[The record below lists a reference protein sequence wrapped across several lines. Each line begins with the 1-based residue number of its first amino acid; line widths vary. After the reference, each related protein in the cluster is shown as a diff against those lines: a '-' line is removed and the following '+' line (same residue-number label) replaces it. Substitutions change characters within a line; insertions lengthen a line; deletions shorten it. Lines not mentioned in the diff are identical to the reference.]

1 MFKNHPKGLM
11 TLFFTEMWERFGF
24 YTMLAVFVLYMDEVF
39 GWSDAY
45 KGQVYGL
52 YLAFVYFTPI
62 VGGWI
67 ADRFLGYRMTIKLGA
82 IILGIGYLLL
92 SFSNPERIWLFFLA
106 LVVLVLGNGLFKAN
120 ISVLVGNLYPLGSP
134 LKDPGYNIFYMGINL
149 GAFIAP
155 LTATALH
162 NYFGTYQSAFAA
174 AAVGMFL
181 SLIVF
186 EVWKGNYMKADHAS
200 TAAKSDESVKEERV
214 SPEQEKERIYALLT
228 IFAIVIFF
236 WMSFHQ
242 NGFALTLFAKRSV
255 IKLAWLKPETYATF
269 NPMFILILTP
279 FVVSLWNYLH
289 KKGKEPS
296 TPAKIGLGM
305 FISALAMMVM
315 VVASVMG
322 GNDDANNMSPM
333 WLISTYFIIT
343 FGELCLSPMGLS
355 FVSKVAPQRM
365 RGLMMGG
372 WFGATA
378 IGNYLSGFI
387 GGFYNKLTHAEFF
400 GILTVLLL
408 LSALMVKLLLPKLE
422 HATRG
427 T

>member
-24 YTMLAVFVLYMDEVF
+24 YTMLAVFTLYMDEVF

-45 KGQVYGL
+45 KGQVYGI

-62 VGGWI
+62 AGGWI
-67 ADRFLGYRMTIKLGA
+67 ADRFLGYRNTIKIGSIVLG
-82 IILGIGYLLL
+82 LGYALLAL
-92 SFSNPERIWLFFLA
+92 SNANRVWLFFVA
-106 LVVLVLGNGLFKAN
+106 LGIIIIGNGLFKAN

-134 LKDPGYNIFYMGINL
+134 IKDAGYNIFYMGINL
-149 GAFIAP
+149 GAFLAP
-155 LTATALH
+155 LAATALH
-162 NYFGTYQSAFAA
+162 KYFGTYQSAFAA
-174 AAVGMFL
+174 AAVGMLF

-186 EVWKGNYMKADHAS
+186 EIWKANYIHADQASAESKADLS
-200 TAAKSDESVKEERV
+200 TREEKLD
-214 SPEQEKERIYALLT
+214 PAIEKERIFALLT

-242 NGFALTLFAKRSV
+242 NGFALTLFAKRSIV
-255 IKLAWLKPETYATF
+255 KHEWLRPETYASF
-269 NPMFILILTP
+269 NPLFILILTP
-279 FVVSLWNYLH
+279 LIVMFWSWLN

-296 TPAKIGLGM
+296 TPAKIGWGM
-305 FISALAMMVM
+305 FISAVAMIIM
-315 VVASVMG
+315 VVASAMG
-322 GNDDANNMSPM
+322 GDADANNMSPM
-333 WLISTYFIIT
+333 WLISTYFVIT
-343 FGELCLSPMGLS
+343 IGELCLSPMGLS

-387 GGFYNKLTHAEFF
+387 GGFYNTLTHTQFF
-400 GILTVLLL
+400 AILTVLLL
-408 LSALMVKLLLPKLE
+408 ISAIMVKLFLRKLE

>member
-1 MFKNHPKGLM
+1 MPWCPKCGAEYLRAFSCKCRGFCPSCSKRKSLDLAIFLEEELYDTRRVKLEHFHLFEWFPLTPGRFHTAEAQEMRHRAYDAMFQ
-11 TLFFTEMWERFGF
+11 TEDGR
-24 YTMLAVFVLYMDEVF
+24 
-39 GWSDAY
+39 S
-45 KGQVYGL
+45 
-52 YLAFVYFTPI
+52 YFTPHGKASMLR
-62 VGGWI
+62 GGI
-67 ADRFLGYRMTIKLGA
+67 GAVRFHPRMVADEPHYFMSASSNGVCHEGFPVLIPRRFYGPLKRRLLKEGAVPVNLGGEMRYLQMDNPTFLGGNREIPQLYLHVDQVEVLPQPRSEVKGYTVSAA
-82 IILGIGYLLL
+82 ISFIGEFEQLEGIY
-92 SFSNPERIWLFFLA
+92 
-106 LVVLVLGNGLFKAN
+106 
-120 ISVLVGNLYPLGSP
+120 
-134 LKDPGYNIFYMGINL
+134 
-149 GAFIAP
+149 
-155 LTATALH
+155 T
-162 NYFGTYQSAFAA
+162 
-174 AAVGMFL
+174 
-181 SLIVF
+181 
-186 EVWKGNYMKADHAS
+186 
-200 TAAKSDESVKEERV
+200 
-214 SPEQEKERIYALLT
+214 
-228 IFAIVIFF
+228 
-236 WMSFHQ
+236 
-242 NGFALTLFAKRSV
+242 
-255 IKLAWLKPETYATF
+255 TYATF

-378 IGNYLSGFI
+378 VGNYLSGFI